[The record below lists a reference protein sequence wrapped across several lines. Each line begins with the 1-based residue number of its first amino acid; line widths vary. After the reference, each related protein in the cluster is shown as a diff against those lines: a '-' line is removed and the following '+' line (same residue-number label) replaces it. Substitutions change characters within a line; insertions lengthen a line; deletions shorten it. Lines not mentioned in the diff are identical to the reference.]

1 MEKEIHLYRSS
12 LVVRYKDIDI
22 EEKKYAFKFE
32 IFIRKDDIWTVWLNV
47 VVQEFYQDYGEY
59 FPVYNTL
66 RKAVSYDENKI
77 MDGITMSL
85 FADGFHDDWRGFQRY
100 LHLCEWYMSDV
111 ISDAFR
117 LASYLFMMV

>member
-12 LVVRYKDIDI
+12 FAVRYKDIAI
-22 EEKKYAFKFE
+22 GEKKYAFVFE
-32 IFIRKDDIWTVWLNV
+32 IFMRKDDIWTVWLDIAI
-47 VVQEFYQDYGEY
+47 QEFVQDYSEY

-66 RKAVSYDENKI
+66 RKASVAYDENKI
-77 MDGITMSL
+77 LDGITTSL
-85 FADGFHDDWRGFQRY
+85 FADGFRDADHEHY
-100 LHLCEWYMSDV
+100 LQLREQYMSKV